1 MATYYE
7 DLQLKIKNNKRELD
21 RLNLEKRALFMS
33 RRAWSEENYKKEE
46 ASIQDRIESIQK
58 SIKRDQELLASY
70 DLSKNYMEDI
80 KYLNKMYNA
89 EDNNLY
95 REKIANEIIKRKEII
110 DEKINSNLPEK
121 LKEEISTEY
130 KVMDDQLE
138 DKKLARLEEEQR
150 VANIMLNSANDRISK
165 YTDNIMNIFN
175 EERKELEEKGP
186 FTTEEELDRFN
197 ERYMIKKIAQNDLLE
212 SAKKRKRELENL
224 NNSLNRKIEDRKVIL
239 KESKKVNIS
248 PDDYANIKASVE
260 KRDKLEK
267 LFNRYGLKELKE
279 KRDKLSLMSE
289 DEISDRK
296 QKVLN
301 ELVKEKQEQNKR
313 ATKKALPSDAPII
326 IKDNNDSEITTEDI
340 KKSINNKLDEINTT
354 KVKEE
359 NIDYGY
365 KTVIAKLVE
374 GLTPKKKDG
383 QRYRAANIKVTDEFK
398 NELHSGNYLY
408 NIVHVVPA
416 IIKLPIQ
423 TIRKFIG
430 KITYREEAKNR
441 METIRRR
448 LDNLSEKDLMI
459 LFKEYGN
466 HAREERFGTGINLLI
481 NERINRFVYE
491 KVNSINKGLET
502 KYQDLFNTMKEMD
515 TIDSMIRSKD
525 TDESTRENLKLY
537 RASILKGKAKEV
549 ESIRND
555 YDEAKT
561 LLSSGLHGFSENL
574 RATESKMSY
583 VGRRFAK
590 DHDLDVELLEKEAK
604 YEKAEKRAIQDGNDE
619 MALRIFIANETLLS
633 KNTKIENSI
642 VGKRSTGKKYYSPLV
657 ESLDY
662 RNDPFIRDIF
672 TTIAVVGA
680 TVTAVNAINASKAK
694 VDYQKQIDEVNAHNE
709 KVMESVN
716 NTGNIISNKKR
727 AYMEGMKAENYQ
739 DSLNISNVLERKAL
753 DQSSE
758 VHGGWSVGTQS
769 YYDARS
775 IAQGSYVDFY
785 NNTKN
790 AIADVTTK
798 YSTGQLSGQ
807 QAIDAL
813 GEISKNS
820 QTTLRTVVNEALPHL
835 NNYAR
840 DHSQFDLS
848 GIKDAMNYIVENP
861 DAITNMNKAMI
872 ETTELGEELA
882 KMSIEK
888 VNLINELPNN
898 ISAPLFGAA
907 TAASLAM
914 NVANTAGATK
924 KGAYGNK
931 ITNIVDQYL
940 DYQEALE
947 RKNNNRIR

>member
-21 RLNLEKRALFMS
+21 RLNLENRALYMS

-46 ASIQDRIESIQK
+46 ASIQDRIDRIQK
-58 SIKRDQELLASY
+58 SIRRDQELLANY
-70 DLSKNYMEDI
+70 DLSKNYMNDI

-89 EDNNLY
+89 EDNHLY
-95 REKIANEIIKRKEII
+95 REKIANEIIKRQEVIN
-110 DEKINSNLPEK
+110 EKVKSNLPEK
-121 LKEEISTEY
+121 LKEEINSEY
-130 KVMDDQLE
+130 QVMNGQLE
-138 DKKLARLEEEQR
+138 DKELADLEEEQR
-150 VANIMLNSANDRISK
+150 VTNIMLNSANDRINK
-165 YTDNIMNIFN
+165 YNENIMNIFN
-175 EERKELEEKGP
+175 EERIEREEKGP

-197 ERYMIKKIAQNDLLE
+197 EKYMIKKIAQRELLD

-224 NNSLNRKIEDRKVIL
+224 NNSLNKKIENRKLIL
-239 KESKKVNIS
+239 KESREVNIS

-267 LFNRYGLKELKE
+267 LFNRYGLKDLKE
-279 KRDKLSLMSE
+279 KRDKLSLISE
-289 DEISDRK
+289 DEISNRK

-301 ELVKEKQEQNKR
+301 ELVREKQEQNKR
-313 ATKKALPSDAPII
+313 ATKKALPSETPII
-326 IKDNNDSEITTEDI
+326 VKDLNNEEINTNSI
-340 KKSINNKLDEINTT
+340 LNNINNKLDEIS
-354 KVKEE
+354 KKEE
-359 NIDYGY
+359 KSIEEDYGY

-383 QRYRAANIKVTDEFK
+383 QRYRAANIKVTEEFK

-408 NIVHVVPA
+408 NVVHVVPA

-423 TIRKFIG
+423 TVRKFIG
-430 KITYREEAKNR
+430 RITYREEAKRR
-441 METIRRR
+441 METIKDR
-448 LDNLSEKDLMI
+448 LDKLSEKDLMI

-481 NERINRFVYE
+481 NERINRFVFE
-491 KVNSINKGLET
+491 KVNNINKGLES

-515 TIDSMIRSKD
+515 TIDSMIRSRETKD
-525 TDESTRENLKLY
+525 EVRENLKLY
-537 RASILKGKAKEV
+537 RANILKGKAEEV
-549 ESIRND
+549 ASIRKD

-574 RATESKMSY
+574 RATDSKMSY

-662 RNDPFIRDIF
+662 RNDPFLRDIF

-680 TVTAVNAINASKAK
+680 TVTAFNAINASKVK
-694 VDYQKQIDEVNAHNE
+694 TDYQKQIDEVNAHNE

-758 VHGGWSVGTQS
+758 VHGGWSVGTKS

-798 YSTGQLSGQ
+798 YSTGQLNGQ
-807 QAIDAL
+807 QAIEAL

-820 QTTLRTVVNEALPHL
+820 QTTLRTVVNDAIPHL

-840 DHSQFDLS
+840 DHSQFDLA
-848 GIKDAMNYIVENP
+848 GIQDAMNYIVANP
-861 DAITNMNKAMI
+861 DAITNMNRSMI

-898 ISAPLFGAA
+898 ITAPLFGAA

-924 KGAYGNK
+924 KGVYGNK
-931 ITNIVDQYL
+931 ITNLVDQYL
-940 DYQEALE
+940 DYQEALD

>member
-1 MATYYE
+1 MATYYA

-21 RLNLEKRALFMS
+21 RLNLEKRALYMS

-46 ASIQDRIESIQK
+46 ASIQDRIDRIQK
-58 SIKRDQELLASY
+58 SIRRDQELLANY
-70 DLSKNYMEDI
+70 DLSKNYMNDI

-89 EDNNLY
+89 EDNHLY
-95 REKIANEIIKRKEII
+95 REKIANEIIKRQEVIN
-110 DEKINSNLPEK
+110 EKVKSNLPEK
-121 LKEEISTEY
+121 LKEVINTEY
-130 KVMDDQLE
+130 QVMNGQLE
-138 DKKLARLEEEQR
+138 DKELADLEEEQR
-150 VANIMLNSANDRISK
+150 VTNIMLNSANDRINK
-165 YTDNIMNIFN
+165 YNENIMNIFN
-175 EERKELEEKGP
+175 EERIEREEKGP
-186 FTTEEELDRFN
+186 FTTEEELDSFN
-197 ERYMIKKIAQNDLLE
+197 EKYMIKKIAQKELLD

-224 NNSLNRKIEDRKVIL
+224 NNSLNKKIENRKLIL
-239 KESKKVNIS
+239 KESREVNIS

-267 LFNRYGLKELKE
+267 LFNRYGLKDLKE
-279 KRDKLSLMSE
+279 KRDKLSLISE
-289 DEISDRK
+289 DEISNRK

-301 ELVKEKQEQNKR
+301 ELVREKQEQNKR
-313 ATKKALPSDAPII
+313 ATKKALPSETPII
-326 IKDNNDSEITTEDI
+326 VKDLNNEEINTNSI
-340 KKSINNKLDEINTT
+340 LNNINNKLDEIS
-354 KVKEE
+354 KKEE
-359 NIDYGY
+359 KSIEEDYGY

-383 QRYRAANIKVTDEFK
+383 QRYRAANIKVTEEFK

-408 NIVHVVPA
+408 NVVHVVPA

-423 TIRKFIG
+423 TVRKFIG
-430 KITYREEAKNR
+430 RITYREEAKRR
-441 METIRRR
+441 METIKDR
-448 LDNLSEKDLMI
+448 LDKLSEKDLMI

-481 NERINRFVYE
+481 NERINRFVFE
-491 KVNSINKGLET
+491 KVNNINKGLES

-515 TIDSMIRSKD
+515 TIDSMIRSRETKD
-525 TDESTRENLKLY
+525 EVRENLKLY
-537 RASILKGKAKEV
+537 RANILKGKAEEV
-549 ESIRND
+549 ASIRKD

-574 RATESKMSY
+574 RATDSKMSY

-662 RNDPFIRDIF
+662 RNDPFLRDIF

-680 TVTAVNAINASKAK
+680 TVTAFNAINASKAK
-694 VDYQKQIDEVNAHNE
+694 ADYQKQIDEVNAHNE

-753 DQSSE
+753 DKSSE
-758 VHGGWSVGTQS
+758 VHGGWSVGTKS

-798 YSTGQLSGQ
+798 YSTGQLNGQ
-807 QAIDAL
+807 QAIEAL

-820 QTTLRTVVNEALPHL
+820 QTTLRTVVNDAIPHL

-840 DHSQFDLS
+840 DHSQFDLA
-848 GIKDAMNYIVENP
+848 GIQDAMNYIVANP
-861 DAITNMNKAMI
+861 DAITNMNRAMI

-898 ISAPLFGAA
+898 ITAPLFGAA

-924 KGAYGNK
+924 KGVYGNK
-931 ITNIVDQYL
+931 ITNLVDQYL
-940 DYQEALE
+940 DYQEALD